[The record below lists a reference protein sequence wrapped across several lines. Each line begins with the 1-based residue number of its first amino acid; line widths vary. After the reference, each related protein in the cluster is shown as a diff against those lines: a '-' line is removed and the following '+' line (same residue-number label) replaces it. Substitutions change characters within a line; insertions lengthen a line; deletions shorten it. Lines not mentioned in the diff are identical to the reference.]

1 VLVLN
6 HAVHVHAASAA
17 S

>member
-1 VLVLN
+1 MLVLN
-6 HAVHVHAASAA
+6 HAVHVHAASTA